1 MKIAFS
7 LITFLCALS
16 LGSVIGLQAQ
26 TTDLNNNSGLTDS
39 VLIAPA
45 ELVSLQEITIGPPNI
60 RRMWQF
66 KIEYLAK
73 ENTLVKKGDLL
84 VRFDGQ
90 RLKNDLV
97 SRQSDLDAAIK
108 EREKDILRDEATEQD
123 LILAEAEALKNRDIA
138 QRKVEITD
146 TSRSEVERLKQQAEF
161 EITSALL
168 AQAKQKLEQHKLAT
182 QVNLEVQ
189 NARVAKRASRVKEF
203 QDSIKK
209 LEIKAPEDGM
219 VVLVADWE
227 DNKPAVGE
235 TVYMGRSLMNLP
247 SLEQLAVKVEIDE
260 SVSAKVSTG
269 QPVRIILDDHPER
282 AFTGRIATLGKTF
295 RAKSKFNLKVVVDA
309 WVTLDQVDNAIMRPG
324 MKANVE
330 FI

>member
-1 MKIAFS
+1 MKVVSS
-7 LITFLCALS
+7 LIALIFVVS
-16 LGSVIGLQAQ
+16 LASLNQVAAQA
-26 TTDLNNNSGLTDS
+26 TDS
-39 VLIAPA
+39 MLVAPA

-97 SRQSDLDAAIK
+97 GRQSNLDAAIK
-108 EREKDILRDEATEQD
+108 EREKDILRDEATQQD
-123 LILAEAEALKNRDIA
+123 LILAVAEALKGRDIA

-161 EITSALL
+161 EITTALL
-168 AQAKQKLEQHKLAT
+168 AQAEQKLEQHKVAT

-189 NARVAKRASRVKEF
+189 NARVAIRQTRVKEF

-209 LEIKAPEDGM
+209 LEIRAPEDGM

-260 SVSAKVSTG
+260 SVSAKVATG
-269 QPVRIILDDHPER
+269 QAVRIILDDHPER
-282 AFTGRIATLGKTF
+282 AFTGTISTLGKTF
-295 RAKSKFNLKVVVDA
+295 RTKSQFNLKVVVDA

>member
-1 MKIAFS
+1 MKVVSS
-7 LITFLCALS
+7 LIALIFVVS
-16 LGSVIGLQAQ
+16 LASLNQVAAQA
-26 TTDLNNNSGLTDS
+26 TDS
-39 VLIAPA
+39 MLVAPA

-97 SRQSDLDAAIK
+97 GRQSNLDAAIK
-108 EREKDILRDEATEQD
+108 EREKDILRDEATQQD
-123 LILAEAEALKNRDIA
+123 LILAVAEALKDRDIA

-161 EITSALL
+161 EITTALL
-168 AQAKQKLEQHKLAT
+168 AQAEQKLEQHKVAT

-189 NARVAKRASRVKEF
+189 NARVAKRQTRVKEF

-260 SVSAKVSTG
+260 SVSAKVATG
-269 QPVRIILDDHPER
+269 QAVRIILDDHPER
-282 AFTGRIATLGKTF
+282 AFTGTISTLGKTF
-295 RAKSKFNLKVVVDA
+295 RTKSQFNLKVVVDA

>member
-1 MKIAFS
+1 MKVVHNLFIIAVTTVLFACS
-7 LITFLCALS
+7 QAAS
-16 LGSVIGLQAQ
+16 QSVQQDTPTEVAAGAI
-26 TTDLNNNSGLTDS
+26 
-39 VLIAPA
+39 IAPA

-73 ENTLVKKGDLL
+73 ENSLVKAGDVL

-108 EREKDILRDEATEQD
+108 EREKAVLRDEATQQD
-123 LILAEAEALKNRDIA
+123 LILAVAEAKKNRDIA

-146 TSRSEVERLKQQAEF
+146 TSRSEIERLKQQAEY

-168 AQAKQKLEQHKLAT
+168 SQAQQKLEQHKVAS

-189 NARVAKRASRVKEF
+189 NAKVSNRATRVKEF

-209 LEIKAPEDGM
+209 LEVKAPADGM
-219 VVLVADWE
+219 VVLLADWE

-247 SLEQLAVKVEIDE
+247 SLEELAVKVEIDE
-260 SVSAKVSTG
+260 SVSAKVATG
-269 QPVRIILDDHPER
+269 QAVRIILDDHPER
-282 AFTGRIATLGKTF
+282 AFTGKIATMGKTF
-295 RAKSKFNLKVVVDA
+295 RTKSQHNLKVVFDA
-309 WVTLDQVDNAIMRPG
+309 WVTLDQVDNEIMRPG

>member
-1 MKIAFS
+1 MKVVSS
-7 LITFLCALS
+7 LIALIFVVS
-16 LGSVIGLQAQ
+16 LASLNQVAAQA
-26 TTDLNNNSGLTDS
+26 TDS
-39 VLIAPA
+39 MLVAPA

-97 SRQSDLDAAIK
+97 GRQSNLDAAIK
-108 EREKDILRDEATEQD
+108 EREKDILRDEATQQD
-123 LILAEAEALKNRDIA
+123 LILAVAEALKDRDIA

-161 EITSALL
+161 EITTALL
-168 AQAKQKLEQHKLAT
+168 AQAEQKLEQHKVAT

-189 NARVAKRASRVKEF
+189 NARVAKRQTRVKEF

-209 LEIKAPEDGM
+209 LEIRAPEDGM

-260 SVSAKVSTG
+260 SVSAKVATG
-269 QPVRIILDDHPER
+269 QAVRIILDDHPER
-282 AFTGRIATLGKTF
+282 AFTGTISTLGKTF
-295 RAKSKFNLKVVVDA
+295 RTKSQFNLKVVVDA